1 MSDFPGFQSTL
12 VKPRYLAHPL
22 NWAGHIPFAFWLLD
36 VAKPG
41 VILELGTNI
50 GNSYFAFCQ
59 SIQEQQLPTKAF
71 AVDTWQGDE
80 HACDYGEEVFS
91 IVHTHNQEHYH
102 TFSTLMR
109 MTFDD
114 ATTHFAN
121 GSIDLLH
128 IGGFHTYETV
138 KHDFENWL
146 PKMSEH
152 GIVLFHDTNVHERI
166 FGVWRLFSELSDRY
180 PSISFDHS
188 DGLGVLVTGM
198 QHNDTLKRMIEDWKT
213 AERQTFFKSFF
224 SCVADR
230 NIHAFHAMELGHL
243 LQAKNYLF
251 ASKSEEIQQMRWHL
265 QESAAREKELS
276 QLTKDLSA
284 DIAERTMPSSSL
296 LQAKDSH
303 ISSMSED
310 IYQIHIQLQEGFA
323 REEKLSQQIKVLTDN
338 YNDLVQST
346 RIKVRIP
353 FLKLFN
359 SIKKR
364 ASRDEHRDQKIK
376 NKLPFEFDA
385 DMYLKLNPD
394 VKLAGINPILHYNQY
409 GQNEGRKYCDS
420 NDLDKEQER
429 KKADCALNDFFSGRD
444 RISFPE
450 VNEKPKVSILVVLF
464 NQAGLTLLC
473 LKALEAIKNVEYE
486 IIIVDN
492 ASNDQV
498 PRLLTRI
505 DGARILRNQNNEG
518 FIRAVNSGAEFAR
531 GEYLLLLN
539 NDALLFHDTLLN
551 AVNYLDNNYS
561 AGALG
566 GKILLWNNQLQE
578 AGSIIWKDGSCR
590 GYGRDDDPNKFE
602 YNFTRKVDYC
612 SGAFFMTRTHLFKEL
627 GGFDTDY
634 CPAYY
639 DETDYCVRLWK
650 SGYTVIYNPSVKIR
664 HFEFGSMGDNVE
676 QAFKLQEKN
685 RAIFVDKH
693 KDFLAGQLAPDNDNI
708 LDARMRIVEGKKRI
722 LFIDDRVPYQTLGSG
737 YPRAQ
742 AFIKS
747 IEKSGHFITLLPLQF
762 PEPEFTMEPQNP
774 LPDSIEVAYGI
785 GCSGLKQFLLTRELN
800 YDFIIVSRPHNIK
813 EVDKILQFHPEILNR
828 SKIIYDAEALFCL
841 REITKADVL
850 GNPLSTGVQEK
861 MIADELSLYRY
872 AHKIVTVSEREGRYF
887 RKPEFLQI
895 NVIAH
900 TLEKLHIPAK
910 SFDERFGFLFVGAIQ
925 SDDSPNGDSLIWFI
939 NNVWPLITTKIKN
952 AQLNIVGL
960 CESPAVSALA
970 SANVIIHGRRNTILH
985 FYEYARVFIAPT
997 RFSAGIPCK
1006 VHEAGAYGLP
1016 VISTPIIASQLGWEG
1031 IILTGGSPQE
1041 FAHHC
1046 ITLHESRDLWT
1057 SQQTSIFKQIKHDCN
1072 PELFHKT
1079 VESLLT

>member
-1 MSDFPGFQSTL
+1 MSDFPGFQSAL
-12 VKPRYLAHPL
+12 VRPRYLAHPL

-36 VAKPG
+36 VARPG
-41 VILELGTNI
+41 VVLELGTHI

-59 SIQEQQLPTKAF
+59 GIQEQQLPTKAF

-80 HACDYGEEVFS
+80 HARDDGDEVFS
-91 IVHTHNQEHYH
+91 IVHAHNQEHYH

-152 GIVLFHDTNVHERI
+152 GIVLFHNTNVHEGI

-180 PSISFDHS
+180 PCISFDHS
-188 DGLGVLVTGM
+188 DGLGVVVTGI
-198 QHNDTLKRMIEDWKT
+198 QHNDRLKRLIEDWKA
-213 AERQTFFKSFF
+213 AEQQTFFKSFF
-224 SCVADR
+224 SCMADR
-230 NIHAFHAMELGHL
+230 NIHAFNAMELGHL
-243 LQAKNYLF
+243 LQAKN
-251 ASKSEEIQQMRWHL
+251 
-265 QESAAREKELS
+265 
-276 QLTKDLSA
+276 
-284 DIAERTMPSSSL
+284 
-296 LQAKDSH
+296 SH
-303 ISSMSED
+303 ISSISEE
-310 IYQIHIQLQEGFA
+310 IYQIHIQLQEGFT
-323 REEKLSQQIKVLTDN
+323 REEKLSQKIKVLADN

-346 RIKVRIP
+346 RKKTRIP
-353 FLKLFN
+353 FLKIFN
-359 SIKKR
+359 SIKKCTNR
-364 ASRDEHRDQKIK
+364 NERLYEKIQTE
-376 NKLPFEFDA
+376 LPFEFDA

-394 VKLAGINPILHYNQY
+394 VNLAGINPILHYYQY

-420 NDLDKEQER
+420 KDLDKEQER

-561 AGALG
+561 TGALG

-813 EVDKILQFHPEILNR
+813 EVDEILQFHPEILNR

-850 GNPLSTGVQEK
+850 GHPLSAGVQEK

-872 AHKIVTVSEREGRYF
+872 AHKIVTVSDRDGRYF

-895 NVIAH
+895 NVIGH
-900 TLEKLHIPAK
+900 TTEKLHIPAK

-970 SANVIIHGRRNTILH
+970 SANVIIHGRINTILH

-997 RFSAGIPCK
+997 RFCAGVPCK
-1006 VHEAGAYGLP
+1006 VLEAGSYGLP

-1046 ITLHESRDLWT
+1046 ITLHESRDRWT
-1057 SQQTSIFKQIKHDCN
+1057 SQQTSIFKQIKHDFN
-1072 PELFHKT
+1072 PEIFHKT
-1079 VESLLT
+1079 VDSLLT